1 MVSPE
6 VASSDSRT
14 PLQRK
19 EDESDSGDEQWADA
33 NDEIPPVHN
42 SDERE
47 ISLPES
53 HPENKSIG
61 EIEPSTESKLPV
73 RAEYPQGRDPEEEFT
88 DEELR
93 KLIDQATALKNEGNK
108 SFMDSNWDSASD
120 SYKKALICIPARHSQ
135 PPSIPNVDQKDPKGK
150 GKAKDGEDSD
160 QDRLDSLESATQP
173 TSDIQEEVKF
183 CTEALLDDPQYVK
196 ALLRRAESNEEIGS
210 WTSMS
215 SAEKD
220 YKILLSILPAS
231 SPSRPQV
238 LKSLRT
244 LPGRIEAAQK
254 KETNEMI
261 GKLKDLGNTV
271 LGKFGLSTDNF
282 QFTPNGSGGY
292 SMNFVK

>member
-1 MVSPE
+1 
-6 VASSDSRT
+6 
-14 PLQRK
+14 
-19 EDESDSGDEQWADA
+19 
-33 NDEIPPVHN
+33 
-42 SDERE
+42 
-47 ISLPES
+47 
-53 HPENKSIG
+53 
-61 EIEPSTESKLPV
+61 
-73 RAEYPQGRDPEEEFT
+73 
-88 DEELR
+88 
-93 KLIDQATALKNEGNK
+93 
-108 SFMDSNWDSASD
+108 MDSNWDSASD
-120 SYKKALICIPARHSQ
+120 SYKKALICIPARRSQ
-135 PPSIPNVDQKDPKGK
+135 PPSISSADQNDPKGK
-150 GKAKDGEDSD
+150 GKANNGEDSD

-173 TSDIQEEVKF
+173 TSDIQEEGADSSGVSPNRELSPLEQECAKLRSVLNNNIAVCYAKKGNHTDAVKF

-238 LKSLRT
+238 LRSLRT

-254 KETNEMI
+254 KETDEMI